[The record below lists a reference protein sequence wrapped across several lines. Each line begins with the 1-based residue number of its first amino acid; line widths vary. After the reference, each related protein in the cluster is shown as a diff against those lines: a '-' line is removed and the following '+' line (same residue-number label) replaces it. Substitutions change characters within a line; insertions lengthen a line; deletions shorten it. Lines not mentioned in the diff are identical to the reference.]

1 MELYNMDGDKDSYQL
16 LSYKSVAQM
25 ANNITFS
32 YYYYKLMLIARALF
46 RWNNLPNNM
55 DDRWI
60 EKYLFTSGKCIF
72 YKDNNLGF
80 MVAGFGQMSSI
91 NCYGDPTGVYPVAPN
106 YVYDGPKLINGEN
119 CYVIRNNDL
128 MLPTF
133 PTIRFYSYKLSNI
146 DRAIDINIEAQKS
159 PILVRCTDKQKLSLK
174 NAINQRK
181 DNEPVIY
188 ADNSFDKDMITTLD
202 LNPPMVFPDL
212 QVQKHMVLNEVFT
225 DLGINNANMDK
236 RERMVAN
243 EVEANNEQVK
253 ASEDVM
259 LKVREEA
266 CKQINRIFGTNISVE
281 RRNFDQIPEYKDLIK
296 EDVEES
302 K

>member
-1 MELYNMDGDKDSYQL
+1 MFDEKSYQL

-25 ANNITFS
+25 ANNMTFS

-46 RWNNLPNNM
+46 DWERLPNNM
-55 DDRWI
+55 DERWI

-72 YKDNNLGF
+72 FKDPKLGF
-80 MVAGFGQMSSI
+80 MVAGMAQQGSI
-91 NCYGDPTGVYPVAPN
+91 NCYGDPTSVWPVAEN

-128 MLPTF
+128 MLPNF
-133 PTIRFYSYKLSNI
+133 PIVRQYAFKLTNI
-146 DRAIDINIEAQKS
+146 DRAIDVNIEATKT
-159 PILVRCTDKQKLSLK
+159 PIIVRCSDKQRLSLK
-174 NAINQRK
+174 NAINQRR
-181 DNEPVIY
+181 DNEPVIW
-188 ADNSFDKDMITTLD
+188 ANDQSNIGDMVSTLET
-202 LNPPMVFPDL
+202 NAPVVFPQL
-212 QVQKHMVLNEVFT
+212 QTQKHMILNEIFT

-266 CKQINRIFGTNISVE
+266 CKQINRIFGLDISVK
-281 RRNFDQIPEYKDLIK
+281 RRNLDMIPEYKEIN
-296 EDVEES
+296 EE
-302 K
+302 KIEEK

>member
-1 MELYNMDGDKDSYQL
+1 MDGDKDSYQL

-72 YKDNNLGF
+72 YKDPNLGF

-106 YVYDGPKLINGEN
+106 YVYDGPKLINGDN

>member
-1 MELYNMDGDKDSYQL
+1 MFDEDSYKL

-25 ANNITFS
+25 ANNMTFS
-32 YYYYKLMLIARALF
+32 YYYYKLMLIARSLF
-46 RWNNLPNNM
+46 RWKNLPNNM
-55 DDRWI
+55 DERWI
-60 EKYLFTSGKCIF
+60 ENYLFRSGKCIF
-72 YKDNNLGF
+72 YKDPNLGF
-80 MVAGFGQMSSI
+80 MVAGLAEQGSI
-91 NCYGDPTGVYPVAPN
+91 NCYGDPTSVYPVAEN
-106 YVYDGPKLINGEN
+106 YVYSGKKLINGDN

-128 MLPTF
+128 MLPNF
-133 PTIRFYSYKLSNI
+133 PLVRHYSYKLTNI
-146 DRAIDINIEAQKS
+146 DRAIDVNIEAQKT
-159 PILVRCTDKQKLSLK
+159 PIVVKCSDKQRLSLK

-181 DNEPVIY
+181 DNEPVIWT
-188 ADNSFDKDMITTLD
+188 AEEANIGEMINTLE
-202 LNPPMVFPDL
+202 LNPPMVFKDL
-212 QVQKHMVLNEVFT
+212 QAQKHMVLNEVFT

-266 CKQINRIFGTNISVE
+266 CRQINRIFGLNISVE
-281 RRNFDQIPEYKDLIK
+281 RRNLDKIPEYKEINK
-296 EDVEES
+296 EEVEV